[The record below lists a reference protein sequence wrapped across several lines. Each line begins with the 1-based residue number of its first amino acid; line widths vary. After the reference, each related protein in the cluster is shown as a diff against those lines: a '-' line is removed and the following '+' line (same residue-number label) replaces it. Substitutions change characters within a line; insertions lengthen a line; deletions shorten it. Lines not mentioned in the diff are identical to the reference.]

1 MNYSGLSYR
10 SLKLTIPN
18 QTIMNILLIEDEKLA
33 AEKLNNL
40 LDQSERSTTVLATL
54 DSVDSAIDWLNTND
68 CPDLIITDIH
78 LIDGLCFNIFDKVQV
93 KCPIV
98 FATAYEKYA
107 IQAFEVNSI
116 DYLLKPIEQERLDQA
131 LEKFEQIN
139 SERQEDRTELYQ
151 EFKRLLAVKE
161 RNYKSRFLCKL
172 GNKIKS
178 VPAER
183 IAYFYSKDKMTF
195 LVDDQKQR
203 FPVNNTLDEID
214 QLVDPIN
221 FFRINRKYITNY
233 SAISEIS
240 PYFKGRLKL
249 KLNPS
254 VDDDIVVSTEKSPI
268 FKAWLDR

>member
-1 MNYSGLSYR
+1 M
-10 SLKLTIPN
+10 PN
-18 QTIMNILLIEDEKLA
+18 QNIMNILIIEDEKLA

-40 LDQSERSTTVLATL
+40 LEQSERPTKVVATL
-54 DSVDSAIDWLNTND
+54 DSVDSAIEWLKAND

-78 LIDGLCFNIFDKVQV
+78 LIDGLCFSIFENVKV

-131 LEKFEQIN
+131 LEKYEKVT
-139 SERQEDRTELYQ
+139 SHGQEDRKDLYQ
-151 EFKRLLAVKE
+151 EFQKMLAIKD

-178 VPAER
+178 VPAEK

-214 QLVDPIN
+214 QLVDPGS
-221 FFRINRKYITNY
+221 FFRINRKYITHY
-233 SAISEIS
+233 DAISEIS

-249 KLNPS
+249 RLTPH